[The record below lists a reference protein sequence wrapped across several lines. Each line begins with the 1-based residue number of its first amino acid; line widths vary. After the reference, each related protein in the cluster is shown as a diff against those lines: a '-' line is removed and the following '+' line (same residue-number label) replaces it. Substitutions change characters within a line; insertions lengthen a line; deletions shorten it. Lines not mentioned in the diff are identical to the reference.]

1 MIGSST
7 ALVITSSNS
16 GLQVLFYPVN
26 LNLLN
31 YKYIFVMKSSFVNV
45 NGKTGKQIL
54 MS

>member
-1 MIGSST
+1 M
-7 ALVITSSNS
+7 

-31 YKYIFVMKSSFVNV
+31 YKYILVMKSFFVNV
-45 NGKTGKQIL
+45 NGKTEKQML